1 MLPFP
6 FVARWLSYR
15 IGDVCEKHIKAK
27 NLPLTKIPLSRPDV
41 NMETVEENLKA
52 ENEASG
58 QQIIAHPSFG
68 EAFKFWLKL
77 GFISFGGPA
86 GQISIMHHELV
97 EQKKWIRNDRFL
109 NALNYCMLLPGPEAQ
124 QLAVYIGWLLHR
136 LPGGVVAGAF
146 FVIPSIFI
154 LFALSYT
161 YAAFGTIAWVASV
174 FNGLKAAVMA
184 IVVSAVIKIGKK
196 ALKNGVMVAIAALSF
211 IAIFFLKIPFPL
223 IVLGAGLLGLVG
235 RYALPAK
242 FDVIRA
248 KDAGDF
254 DAGYVQICEDPEVC
268 HINPSTRRNVV
279 LVTVFVLLWL
289 VPLAALYGLLSQRV
303 FYTEALFFTK
313 AAFLT
318 FGGAYAVLAYIAQA
332 GVEQYA
338 WLTGPQMIDGLG
350 LAETTPGP
358 LIMVVQF
365 VGFMA
370 GWNHSAGWS
379 PVVGGMVGS
388 LVATYFTFLP
398 CFLFI
403 FLGGPYIEKFRDNA
417 TLSAALSSI
426 TAAVVGVVLNLA
438 VWFGLQ
444 VLMPAA
450 GGFNWFAAAIGVA
463 AFVSIQWFKVGIM
476 AVIAAAGLIGFI
488 WYQLIR

>member
-1 MLPFP
+1 MNP
-6 FVARWLSYR
+6 V
-15 IGDVCEKHIKAK
+15 KT
-27 NLPLTKIPLSRPDV
+27 NLPI
-41 NMETVEENLKA
+41 NGNENK
-52 ENEASG
+52 
-58 QQIIAHPSFG
+58 QPTTPHPTFG

-97 EQKKWIRNDRFL
+97 DQKKWVSNERFL

-124 QLAVYIGWLLHR
+124 QLAIYIGWLLHR
-136 LPGGVVAGAF
+136 LPGGIAAGAF

-161 YAAFGTIAWVASV
+161 YAAFGAIPWVASV
-174 FNGLKAAVMA
+174 FGGLKAAIMA

-196 ALKNGVMVAIAALSF
+196 ALKNGVMVCIAALSF

-223 IVLGAGLLGLVG
+223 IVLGAGLLGLIG
-235 RYALPAK
+235 RYTLPAK
-242 FDVIRA
+242 FDVIKG
-248 KDAGDF
+248 KDARDF
-254 DAGYVQICEDPEVC
+254 EAGYVQICEEPEVC
-268 HINPSTRRNVV
+268 HINPSTRRNIL
-279 LVTVFVLLWL
+279 LVAVFVTLWL
-289 VPLAALYGLLSQRV
+289 VPVMVLYAFFSPRV

-332 GVEQYA
+332 GVEQYT

-370 GWNHSAGWS
+370 GWNLATGWS
-379 PVVGGMVGS
+379 PILGGMVGS

-417 TLSAALSSI
+417 PLSAALSSI

-444 VLMPAA
+444 VLMPAD
-450 GGFNWFAAAIGVA
+450 GGFNWFAAVIGVA
-463 AFVSIQWFKVGIM
+463 AFVSIQWFKAGIM
-476 AVIAAAGLIGFI
+476 AVIMAAGVIGFI
-488 WYQLIR
+488 WYQLTL

>member
-1 MLPFP
+1 MG
-6 FVARWLSYR
+6 S
-15 IGDVCEKHIKAK
+15 I
-27 NLPLTKIPLSRPDV
+27 V
-41 NMETVEENLKA
+41 NMNTVKNNLGVADA
-52 ENEASG
+52 ERKQPATP
-58 QQIIAHPSFG
+58 HPTFA
-68 EAFKFWLKL
+68 EAFRFWLKL

-97 EQKKWIRNDRFL
+97 DRKKWVSNERFL

-124 QLAVYIGWLLHR
+124 QLATYIGWLLHR
-136 LPGGVVAGAF
+136 LPGGIVAGAF

-161 YAAFGTIAWVASV
+161 YAAYGTIQWVAAV
-174 FNGLKAAVMA
+174 FSGLKAAIMA
-184 IVVSAVIKIGKK
+184 IVVTAVIKIGKK
-196 ALKNGVMVAIAALSF
+196 ALKNGVMIGIAAIAF
-211 IAIFFLKIPFPL
+211 IAIFFLRIPFPL
-223 IVLGAGLLGLVG
+223 IVLGAGVLGFSGSYV
-235 RYALPAK
+235 LPAK
-242 FDVIRA
+242 FDVLKG
-248 KDAGDF
+248 KDARDF
-254 DAGYVQICEDPEVC
+254 DAGYVQICEDPVVC
-268 HINPSTRRNVV
+268 HINPSTARNI
-279 LVTVFVLLWL
+279 LLIAVFVILWL
-289 VPLAALYGLLSQRV
+289 VPVILLFAVVPNRV

-332 GVEQYA
+332 GVAHYG

-370 GWNHSAGWS
+370 GWNYSGSWS
-379 PVVGGMVGS
+379 PVIGGLIGS

-403 FLGGPYIEKFRDNA
+403 FLGGPYIEKFRDNVK
-417 TLSAALSSI
+417 LSAALSSI

-444 VLMPAA
+444 VLIP
-450 GGFNWFAAAIGVA
+450 GDGSFNWFAAVIGLA
-463 AFVSIQWFKVGIM
+463 AFVSIQWFKAGMIP
-476 AVIAAAGLIGFI
+476 VIAAAAAIGFI
-488 WYQLIR
+488 WHQIIL

>member
-1 MLPFP
+1 MTERNKINTK
-6 FVARWLSYR
+6 VSNEQ
-15 IGDVCEKHIKAK
+15 VVETHI
-27 NLPLTKIPLSRPDV
+27 P
-41 NMETVEENLKA
+41 
-52 ENEASG
+52 
-58 QQIIAHPSFG
+58 HPSFRQ
-68 EAFKFWLKL
+68 ALKFWFKL

-97 EQKKWIRNDRFL
+97 EQKKWVSNERFL

-124 QLAVYIGWLLHR
+124 QLATYIGWLLHR
-136 LPGGVVAGAF
+136 LPGGIVAGVF

-161 YAAFGTIAWVASV
+161 YAAYGTVSWVASI
-174 FNGLKAAVMA
+174 FNGLKAAIMA

-196 ALKNGVMVAIAALSF
+196 ALKNGIMVSIAVISFVAIY
-211 IAIFFLKIPFPL
+211 FLKIPFPV
-223 IVLGAGLLGLVG
+223 IVLGAGLIGLVG
-235 RYALPAK
+235 SHFLPAK
-242 FDVIRA
+242 FDVIKGGTA
-248 KDAGDF
+248 MDF
-254 DAGYVQICEDPEVC
+254 DAGYVQICEEPVEC
-268 HINPSTRRNVV
+268 HINPSTRQNI
-279 LVTVFVLLWL
+279 LVIVVFVLLWF
-289 VPLAALYGLLSQRV
+289 VPVIILCTFVYNPV

-370 GWNHSAGWS
+370 GWNHAGNLS
-379 PVVGGMVGS
+379 PLIGGLIGS

-403 FLGGPYIEKFRDNA
+403 FLGGPYIEKFRDNSR
-417 TLSAALSSI
+417 LSSVLSSI
-426 TAAVVGVVLNLA
+426 TSAVVGVVLNLA
-438 VWFGLQ
+438 VWFGLH
-444 VLMPAA
+444 VLIPDD
-450 GGFNWFAAAIGVA
+450 GGFNWLAGAIGLA
-463 AFVSIQWFKVGIM
+463 AFISIQWFKVGMIT
-476 AVIAAAGLIGFI
+476 VIAASGVIGFF
-488 WYQLIR
+488 WYQLI

>member
-1 MLPFP
+1 M
-6 FVARWLSYR
+6 
-15 IGDVCEKHIKAK
+15 K
-27 NLPLTKIPLSRPDV
+27 V
-41 NMETVEENLKA
+41 NTVKENLQA
-52 ENEASG
+52 
-58 QQIIAHPSFG
+58 AHEERNQLTNRHPTFG
-68 EAFKFWLKL
+68 EAFRFWLKL

-97 EQKKWIRNDRFL
+97 DQKKWVSNERFL

-124 QLAVYIGWLLHR
+124 QLATYIGWLLHR
-136 LPGGVVAGAF
+136 LPGGIMAGAF

-161 YAAFGTIAWVASV
+161 YAAYGTVPWVASV
-174 FNGLKAAVMA
+174 FSGLKAAIMA
-184 IVVSAVIKIGKK
+184 VVVSAVIKIGKK
-196 ALKNGVMVAIAALSF
+196 ALKNGVMIGIAAISF
-211 IAIFFLKIPFPL
+211 IAIYFLKIPFPV
-223 IVLGAGLLGLVG
+223 IVLGAGVLGLFG
-235 RYALPAK
+235 SYFLPGK
-242 FDVIRA
+242 FDVIKG
-248 KDAGDF
+248 KDARDF
-254 DAGYVQICEDPEVC
+254 DAGYVQICEDPVVC
-268 HINPSTRRNVV
+268 HINPSARRNI
-279 LVTVFVLLWL
+279 LLIAVFVLLWL
-289 VPLAALYGLLSQRV
+289 APVLMLSAFLPNRV

-332 GVEQYA
+332 GVGHYA

-370 GWNHSAGWS
+370 GWNYSGSWS
-379 PVVGGMVGS
+379 PVVGGVIGS

-403 FLGGPYIEKFRDNA
+403 FLGGPYIEKFRENA
-417 TLSAALSSI
+417 KLSAALSSI

-444 VLMPAA
+444 VLIP
-450 GGFNWFAAAIGVA
+450 GDGSFNWFAAVIGLAV
-463 AFVSIQWFKVGIM
+463 FVSIQWFKAGMIP
-476 AVIAAAGLIGFI
+476 VIAASGVIGFI
-488 WYQLIR
+488 WHQMMP

>member
-1 MLPFP
+1 MKL
-6 FVARWLSYR
+6 AEAKRQ
-15 IGDVCEKHIKAK
+15 IGDPEK
-27 NLPLTKIPLSRPDV
+27 NQS
-41 NMETVEENLKA
+41 
-52 ENEASG
+52 
-58 QQIIAHPSFG
+58 IIAHPSFSK
-68 EAFKFWLKL
+68 ALKFWVKL

-97 EQKKWIRNDRFL
+97 DQKKWVSNERFL

-124 QLAVYIGWLLHR
+124 QLATYIGWLLHR
-136 LPGGVVAGAF
+136 LPGGIVAGAF

-154 LFALSYT
+154 LFALSYI
-161 YAAFGTIAWVASV
+161 YAAYGTVPWVASV
-174 FNGLKAAVMA
+174 FMGLKAAIMA
-184 IVVSAVIKIGKK
+184 IVVAAVIKIGKK
-196 ALKNGVMVAIAALSF
+196 ALKNGIMVAIAALSF
-211 IAIFFLKIPFPL
+211 IAIFVFKIPFPL
-223 IVLGAGLLGLVG
+223 IVLGAGLIGLAG

-242 FDVIRA
+242 FEVIKGKDVR
-248 KDAGDF
+248 DF
-254 DAGYVQICEDPEVC
+254 DAGYVQICGDPEVC
-268 HINPSTRRNVV
+268 HINPSSRRNIL
-279 LVTVFVLLWL
+279 LVIVFALLWL
-289 VPLAALYGLLSQRV
+289 APVAALSTLLPQRV

-370 GWNHSAGWS
+370 GWNYAAGWS
-379 PVVGGMVGS
+379 PIVGGLVGS

-438 VWFGLQ
+438 AWFGLQ
-444 VLMPAA
+444 VLMPSD
-450 GGFNWFAAAIGVA
+450 GGFNGFAAVIGLA
-463 AFVSIQWFKVGIM
+463 AFVAIQWFKVGIM
-476 AVIAAAGLIGFI
+476 TVIFAAGTIGFI
-488 WYQLIR
+488 WHQLIL

>member
-1 MLPFP
+1 
-6 FVARWLSYR
+6 
-15 IGDVCEKHIKAK
+15 
-27 NLPLTKIPLSRPDV
+27 
-41 NMETVEENLKA
+41 
-52 ENEASG
+52 
-58 QQIIAHPSFG
+58 
-68 EAFKFWLKL
+68 
-77 GFISFGGPA
+77 
-86 GQISIMHHELV
+86 
-97 EQKKWIRNDRFL
+97 
-109 NALNYCMLLPGPEAQ
+109 MLLPGPEAQ
-124 QLAVYIGWLLHR
+124 QLAIYIGWLLHR
-136 LPGGVVAGAF
+136 MPGGIVAGTL

-161 YAAFGTIAWVASV
+161 YAAYGTVPWVASI
-174 FNGLKAAVMA
+174 FNGLKAAIMA

-196 ALKNGVMVAIAALSF
+196 ALKNSLMVSLAVISF
-211 IAIFFLKIPFPL
+211 ISIYFLKIPFPI
-223 IVLGAGLLGLVG
+223 IVLGAGLIGLAG
-235 RYALPAK
+235 SYFLPAK
-242 FDVIRA
+242 FDVIKGKTA
-248 KDAGDF
+248 SDF
-254 DAGYVQICEDPEVC
+254 DAGYVQICEDPLEC
-268 HINPSTRRNVV
+268 HVNPSTRRNI
-279 LVTVFVLLWL
+279 LLMTVFVLLWIFP
-289 VPLAALYGLLSQRV
+289 VIILYAFLINPV

-370 GWNHSAGWS
+370 GWNYSGNWS
-379 PVVGGMVGS
+379 PVMGGLMGS

-403 FLGGPYIEKFRDNA
+403 FLGGPYIEKFRNNA
-417 TLSAALSSI
+417 KFSATLSSI

-444 VLMPAA
+444 VLFPTQ
-450 GGFNWFAAAIGVA
+450 GGFSWFAAIIGAA
-463 AFVSIQWFKVGIM
+463 AFAAIQWFKVGMIT
-476 AVIAAAGLIGFI
+476 VIAVSGLLGLF
-488 WYQLIR
+488 WYQVVL

>member
-1 MLPFP
+1 MVNFGTSSRMMVHMQP
-6 FVARWLSYR
+6 V
-15 IGDVCEKHIKAK
+15 E
-27 NLPLTKIPLSRPDV
+27 TKPQIDPDKSTQPVIP
-41 NMETVEENLKA
+41 
-52 ENEASG
+52 
-58 QQIIAHPSFG
+58 HPTFKT
-68 EAFKFWLKL
+68 AFRFWVKL

-86 GQISIMHHELV
+86 GQIAIMHHELV
-97 EQKKWIRNDRFL
+97 EQKKWVSNERFL

-124 QLAVYIGWLLHR
+124 QLATYIGWLLHR
-136 LPGGVVAGAF
+136 LPGGIVAGSF

-154 LFALSYT
+154 LFALSYI
-161 YAAFGTIAWVASV
+161 YAAFGAIPLVASV
-174 FNGLKAAVMA
+174 FGGLKAAVMA

-196 ALKNGVMVAIAALSF
+196 ALKNGVMAGIAALSF
-211 IAIFFLKIPFPL
+211 VAIFFLRIPFPL
-223 IVLGAGLLGLVG
+223 IVLGAGLLGLIG

-242 FDVIRA
+242 FDVIKGKNAR
-248 KDAGDF
+248 DYDT
-254 DAGYVQICEDPEVC
+254 GYVQICEDPEVC
-268 HINPSTRRNVV
+268 HTNPSTGRNI
-279 LVTVFVLLWL
+279 LLLAVFVLLWL
-289 VPLAALYGLLSQRV
+289 APVIILHV
-303 FYTEALFFTK
+303 FLPHRFFYSEALFFTK

-332 GVEQYA
+332 GVQQYA

-370 GWNHSAGWS
+370 GWNHSEGWS
-379 PVVGGMVGS
+379 PIIGGMVGS

-426 TAAVVGVVLNLA
+426 TAAVVGVILNLA

-444 VLMPAA
+444 VLMP
-450 GGFNWFAAAIGVA
+450 GNGSFNGFAAVIGVA
-463 AFVSIQWFKVGIM
+463 AFISIQWLKLGM
-476 AVIAAAGLIGFI
+476 TTVIAGAGVIGFI
-488 WYQLIR
+488 WYQIILS

>member
-1 MLPFP
+1 
-6 FVARWLSYR
+6 
-15 IGDVCEKHIKAK
+15 
-27 NLPLTKIPLSRPDV
+27 
-41 NMETVEENLKA
+41 METFEQNLAVKPG
-52 ENEASG
+52 ESG
-58 QQIIAHPSFG
+58 MPTVAHPSFG
-68 EAFKFWLKL
+68 EAFKFWVKL

-97 EQKKWIRNDRFL
+97 DQKKWVSNERFL

-124 QLAVYIGWLLHR
+124 QLATYIGWLLHR
-136 LPGGVVAGAF
+136 LPGGIVAGAF

-154 LFALSYT
+154 LFALSYV
-161 YAAFGTIAWVASV
+161 YAAYGTIPWVASV
-174 FNGLKAAVMA
+174 FNGLKAAIMA
-184 IVVSAVIKIGKK
+184 IVVAAVIKIGKK
-196 ALKNGVMVAIAALSF
+196 ALKNGIMVSIAALSF
-211 IAIFFLKIPFPL
+211 IAIFILKVPFPL
-223 IVLGAGLLGLVG
+223 IVLGAGLIGLVG

-242 FDVIRA
+242 FNVIRG
-248 KDAGDF
+248 KDASDF

-268 HINPSTRRNVV
+268 HINPSIRRNIALVV
-279 LVTVFVLLWL
+279 VFMLLWL
-289 VPLAALYGLLSQRV
+289 IPVIALYALLPQRV

-370 GWNHSAGWS
+370 GWNYAAGWS
-379 PVVGGMVGS
+379 PVAGGLVGS

-398 CFLFI
+398 CFLFV

-444 VLMPAA
+444 VLRPAE
-450 GGFNWFAAAIGVA
+450 GGFNGFAAVIGLA
-463 AFVSIQWFKVGIM
+463 AFIAIQWFKVGIM
-476 AVIAAAGLIGFI
+476 TVIFAAGAIGFI
-488 WYQLIR
+488 WHQLIL